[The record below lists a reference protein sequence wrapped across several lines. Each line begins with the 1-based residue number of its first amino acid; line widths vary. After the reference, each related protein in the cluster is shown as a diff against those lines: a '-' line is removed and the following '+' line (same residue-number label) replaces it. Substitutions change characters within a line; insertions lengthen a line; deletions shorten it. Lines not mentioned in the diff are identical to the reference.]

1 MTQKPVLFPDL
12 EIIAHRGYSARAPEN
27 TLAAVDLAIEAGAD
41 AVEWDVRV
49 AACGTPVLF
58 HDVNLSRTSNGVGPI
73 RRRTLAQLQTL
84 DAGRWFG
91 ADFAGEKIPSL
102 AEALERTKGRVRRVY
117 TEVKGFRELEDLD
130 RMVDIVRKAERVAD
144 NVFISL
150 DWAILDRIAGRDAAV
165 QIGYIV
171 DLPERFDEALERA
184 TSDGRSLIDLD
195 YRLVIDRPELVKQA
209 TDRGVTV
216 AVWTVDD
223 PAEAHLVRNAGVTR
237 FTTNQVETLIAWRAG
252 TA

>member
-1 MTQKPVLFPDL
+1 MTSTPQPSPDL

-27 TLAAVDLAIEAGAD
+27 TLAAVELAIEAGVD
-41 AVEWDVRV
+41 AIEWDVHV

-91 ADFAGEKIPSL
+91 AGFAGEKIPSL
-102 AEALERTKGRVRRVY
+102 AEALACTKGRVGRVY

-130 RMVDIVRKAERVAD
+130 RMVDIVRAADRTLD

-150 DWAILDRIAGRDAAV
+150 DWAIIDRIAGRDAAV
-165 QIGYIV
+165 GIGYIV

-184 TSDGRSLIDLD
+184 ASDGRSLIDLD
-195 YRLVIDRPELVKQA
+195 YRLVIDRPELVQRA
-209 TDRGVTV
+209 TERGVTV
-216 AVWTVDD
+216 AVWTVDE
-223 PAEAHLVRNAGVTR
+223 PAEAHRLRDAGVTR
-237 FTTNQVETLIAWRAG
+237 FTTNQVETLLAWRAE
-252 TA
+252 TE